1 MTLQDGM
8 VNELLNHL
16 ESVGEG
22 ADVESAPRLP
32 GTQLA
37 YIAHDG
43 DATVK
48 VRLIIQTFKH
58 SDSDVQ
64 TFKHSKI
71 KQLNSHQAFINLPA

>member
-1 MTLQDGM
+1 M

-48 VRLIIQTFKH
+48 VRLDIQTFKH
-58 SDSDVQ
+58 SEVP
-64 TFKHSKI
+64 KHSKYSNI
-71 KQLNSHQAFINLPA
+71 QFQVT